1 MIIDKNNKRRAA
13 LYARYSSDNQREES
27 IEAQL
32 TVLHKFCAENGY
44 TVVAEYCDRAKSA
57 TTSNRPE
64 FLRMIDDSKNKEF
77 DFVIVHKLD
86 RFSRDRYDSAFF
98 KRELKRNDVKLI
110 SVLERLDDSPE
121 SIILE
126 SLLEAMAEYY
136 SRNLGREVMKG
147 LGVNA
152 KKCIWNGGSPPLGYD
167 VVEQR
172 LVVNPEEAKAV
183 QLIFEMVA
191 DGYGYGA
198 IVDKLNLLGY
208 KTKKGVAFGRNS
220 IYEILRNERYKGVYV
235 FNKRASKHNNH
246 AYKPDEEVVRIEGG
260 CPAIVTKELWERANA
275 VRRASRSSYSNAKRT
290 YLLTGLLYC
299 ECGGKFHG
307 NVRRHK
313 QRGLEYT
320 TYRCSERVNKR
331 DCETKEIRCSILDAW
346 IIDGFFKVFFTED
359 SIQKI
364 TQGLNEN
371 LRATA
376 DNDDDYNRVKDTLS
390 RAEKSRDNLVEAISQ
405 TGVNDAI
412 TAKIKEC
419 EAIIKEAKTFLESHE
434 RDYSQ
439 NTITEDDVKAKIDE
453 LKEYLLNPENVQRSK
468 FILSQYI
475 EKIEISNEKI
485 KATFKVAFANL
496 AESTDGEEL
505 QVLAEY
511 REDKSIKRKL
521 LIKNYSD
528 IDKSSDIY
536 RIVEK
541 LKSRHDKYI

>member
-1 MIIDKNNKRRAA
+1 MNIDKNNKRRAA

-32 TVLHKFCAENGY
+32 AILHKFCVDNGY

-57 TTSNRPE
+57 TTANRPD

-98 KRELKRNDVKLI
+98 KRELKRNNVKLI

-167 VVEQR
+167 IVDQR
-172 LVVNPEEAKAV
+172 LVINPEEAKAV
-183 QLIFEMVA
+183 QIIFEMTA
-191 DGYGYGA
+191 DGFGYGA

-208 KTKKGVAFGRNS
+208 KTKKGQPFGKNS
-220 IYEILRNERYKGVYV
+220 IYEIIRNEKYKGVYV

-246 AYKPDEEVVRIEGG
+246 AFKPDEEVVRIEGG
-260 CPAIVTKELWERANA
+260 CPAIVPKELWERANA
-275 VRRASRSSYSNAKRT
+275 VRRASRSHYTNAKRT

-299 ECGGKFHG
+299 ECGGKLHG
-307 NVRRHK
+307 NVRQHK
-313 QRGLEYT
+313 KRGLEYT

-331 DCETKEIRCSILDAW
+331 DCDVKEIRCSILDTF
-346 IIDGFFKVFFTED
+346 IIEKFCEVFFTDE
-359 SIQKI
+359 SILKI
-364 TQGLNEN
+364 TNGLNQN
-371 LRATA
+371 LKIRT
-376 DNDDDYNRVKDTLS
+376 DNNDQYNRVKDTLS
-390 RAEKSRDNLVEAISQ
+390 RAETSRDNLIEAIIQ
-405 TGVNDAI
+405 TGTNEAI

-419 EAIIKEAKTFLESHE
+419 EAIIKEAKIFLETFE
-434 RDYSQ
+434 KDCSQ
-439 NTITEDDVKAKIDE
+439 NTITENDVQEMIDK
-453 LKEYLLNPENVQRSK
+453 LKEYLMNPENIQRSK

-475 EKIEISNEKI
+475 ESIRISNETI
-485 KATFKVAFANL
+485 KATFKVAF
-496 AESTDGEEL
+496 SHGYEEDN
-505 QVLAEY
+505 VVVAEY
-511 REDKSIKRKL
+511 KEEKLISRKL
-521 LIKNYSD
+521 LLKNYSD
-528 IDKSSDIY
+528 IDKSSEIQ
-536 RIVEK
+536 RIIDK
-541 LKSRHDKYI
+541 LKSRHEKYK

>member
-32 TVLHKFCAENGY
+32 EILHKFCADNGY

-152 KKCIWNGGSPPLGYD
+152 KKCIWNGGTPPLGYD

-172 LVVNPEEAKAV
+172 LVVNQEEAKAV

-220 IYEILRNERYKGVYV
+220 IYEIVRNERYKGVYV
-235 FNKRASKHNNH
+235 FNKRASKCNNH
-246 AYKPDEEVVRIEGG
+246 AFKPNEEIIRIEGG
-260 CPAIVTKELWERANA
+260 CPEIVPKELWERANA

-320 TYRCSERVNKR
+320 TYRCSARVNKHNC
-331 DCETKEIRCSILDAW
+331 DTKEVPCSM
-346 IIDGFFKVFFTED
+346 IDTWLIEGLCLVFFTDD
-359 SIQKI
+359 SIKRI

-371 LRATA
+371 LRNTV

-390 RAEKSRDNLVEAISQ
+390 RAEKSRDNLIEAISQ

-419 EAIIKEAKTFLESHE
+419 EAIIKEAKTFLESYE

-439 NTITEDDVKAKIDE
+439 NTITEKDVKEKIDE
-453 LKEYLLNPENVQRSK
+453 LKDYLLNPENVQRSK

-475 EKIEISNEKI
+475 EKIEISNERI
-485 KATFKVAFANL
+485 KATFKVAF
-496 AESTDGEEL
+496 SYSGEEE
-505 QVLAEY
+505 VTIAEY
-511 REDKSIKRKL
+511 REEKSIKRKL
-521 LIKNYSD
+521 LLKKYSD

-536 RIVEK
+536 RIIEK

>member
-1 MIIDKNNKRRAA
+1 MNINKTNKRAA

-32 TVLHKFCAENGY
+32 SILHKFCAENGY

-152 KKCIWNGGSPPLGYD
+152 KKCIWNGGTPPLGYD

-260 CPAIVTKELWERANA
+260 CPEIVTKELWERANA

-331 DCETKEIRCSILDAW
+331 DCDTKEIRCQILDAW
-346 IIDGFFKVFFTED
+346 VIDEFCKVFFTED
-359 SIQKI
+359 SIKRI

-371 LRATA
+371 LRNTV

-390 RAEKSRDNLVEAISQ
+390 RAEKSRDNLIEAISQ

-419 EAIIKEAKTFLESHE
+419 EAIIQEAKTFLESYE
-434 RDYSQ
+434 RDYNQ

-453 LKEYLLNPENVQRSK
+453 IKEYLLNPENVQRSK

-496 AESTDGEEL
+496 EEDSDEEEARAI
-505 QVLAEY
+505 AEY
-511 REDKSIKRKL
+511 REEKTVKRKL

-528 IDKSSDIY
+528 VDKSSDIY
-536 RIVEK
+536 RIIEK
-541 LKSRHDKYI
+541 LKSRPSR

>member
-1 MIIDKNNKRRAA
+1 MIIDKNNKRRAV

-32 TVLHKFCAENGY
+32 SILHKFCADNGY
-44 TVVAEYCDRAKSA
+44 TVVNEYCDRAKSA

-64 FLRMIDDSKNKEF
+64 FLRMIDDARNKGF
-77 DFVIVHKLD
+77 DYVIVHKLD

-152 KKCIWNGGSPPLGYD
+152 KKCIWNGGPSPLGYD
-167 VVEQR
+167 VVDQR
-172 LVVNPEEAKAV
+172 LVINPEEAKAV
-183 QLIFEMVA
+183 QIIFEMTA

-198 IVDKLNLLGY
+198 IVDRLNLLGY
-208 KTKKGVAFGRNS
+208 KTKKGQPFGRNS
-220 IYEILRNERYKGVYV
+220 IYEIIRNEKYKGVYT

-246 AYKPDEEVVRIEGG
+246 AYKPDEEVTRIQGG
-260 CPAIVTKELWERANA
+260 CPAIVTTELWERANA
-275 VRRASRSSYSNAKRT
+275 VRRASRSHYTNAKRT

-313 QRGLEYT
+313 KRGLEYT

-331 DCETKEIRCSILDAW
+331 DCDTKELRCTILDAW
-346 IIDGFFKVFFTED
+346 VIDELCKMLSTEE
-359 SIQKI
+359 SVKKI
-364 TQGLNEN
+364 TQGLNES
-371 LRATA
+371 LKSTV
-376 DNDDDYNRVKDTLS
+376 DNDEQYSRVKDTLS
-390 RAEKSRDNLVEAISQ
+390 RAEQSRDNLIEAISH
-405 TGVNDAI
+405 TGINEAI
-412 TAKIKEC
+412 TKKINEC
-419 EAIIKEAKTFLESHE
+419 EAIISEAKTFLETYE
-434 RDYSQ
+434 KDYSQ
-439 NTITEDDVKAKIDE
+439 SIITEHEVKEKIDE
-453 LKEYLLNPENVQRSK
+453 VKEYLMNPENVQRSK

-475 EKIEISNEKI
+475 EKVEISNEKI
-485 KATFKVAFANL
+485 KATFKVAFSN
-496 AESTDGEEL
+496 SGEES
-505 QVLAEY
+505 VVAEY
-511 REDKSIKRKL
+511 KEEKSINRKL
-521 LIKNYSD
+521 LVKNYSD

-536 RIVEK
+536 RIIEK
-541 LKSRHDKYI
+541 LKARHE

>member
-1 MIIDKNNKRRAA
+1 MNVNKTNKRAA
-13 LYARYSSDNQREES
+13 LYARFSSDNQREES

-32 TVLHKFCAENGY
+32 IAMHKYCEENGY
-44 TVVAEYCDRAKSA
+44 EVVAEYCDRAKSA

-64 FLRMIDDSKNKEF
+64 FLRMIDDSKEHMF
-77 DFVIVHKLD
+77 DIVLVHKLD
-86 RFSRDRYDSAFF
+86 RFSRDRYDTIFYQ
-98 KRELKRNDVKLI
+98 RELKLRNIKLI
-110 SVLERLDDSPE
+110 SVLERLDESPE

-126 SLLEAMAEYY
+126 TMIIALNNYY
-136 SRNLGREVMKG
+136 SANLSREVMKG
-147 LGVNA
+147 LMVNSN
-152 KKCIWNGGSPPLGYD
+152 KCLWNGGPSPLGYD
-167 VVEQR
+167 IVDQR

-260 CPAIVTKELWERANA
+260 CPEIVTKELWERANA

-331 DCETKEIRCSILDAW
+331 DCDTKEIRCQILDAW
-346 IIDGFFKVFFTED
+346 VIDEFCKVFFTDD
-359 SIQKI
+359 SIKRI

-371 LRATA
+371 LRNTV

-390 RAEKSRDNLVEAISQ
+390 RAEKSRDNLIEAISQ
-405 TGVNDAI
+405 TGINDAI

-419 EAIIKEAKTFLESHE
+419 EAIINEAKTFLESYE

-439 NTITEDDVKAKIDE
+439 NTITEKDVKEKIDE

-496 AESTDGEEL
+496 DESSDGEESE
-505 QVLAEY
+505 VIAEY
-511 REDKSIKRKL
+511 REDKTIKRKL

-536 RIVEK
+536 RIIEK
-541 LKSRHDKYI
+541 LKSHHDKYT

>member
-1 MIIDKNNKRRAA
+1 MIIDKNKKRVA

-32 TVLHKFCAENGY
+32 TILHKFCADNGY

-126 SLLEAMAEYY
+126 SMLEAMAEYY

-152 KKCIWNGGSPPLGYD
+152 KKCIWNGGTPPLGYD

-183 QLIFEMVA
+183 QIIFEMTA

-198 IVDKLNLLGY
+198 IVDRLNLLGY
-208 KTKKGVAFGRNS
+208 KTKRGVPFGRNS
-220 IYEILRNERYKGVYV
+220 IFEILKNEKYFGCFTY
-235 FNKRASKHNNH
+235 NKRASKHNNH

-260 CPAIVTKELWERANA
+260 CPALVTKELWERANA

-313 QRGLEYT
+313 KRGLEYT

-331 DCETKEIRCSILDAW
+331 DCDTKEIRCQILDAW
-346 IIDGFFKVFFTED
+346 VIDEFCKVFFTED
-359 SIQKI
+359 SIKRI

-371 LRATA
+371 LRNTV

-390 RAEKSRDNLVEAISQ
+390 RAEKSRDNLIEAISQ
-405 TGVNDAI
+405 TGVNEAI

-419 EAIIKEAKTFLESHE
+419 EAIITEAKTFLESYE
-434 RDYSQ
+434 RDFGQ
-439 NTITEDDVKAKIDE
+439 NSITEEDVKAKIDE

-468 FILSQYI
+468 FVLSQYI

-485 KATFKVAFANL
+485 KATFKVAFLNV
-496 AESTDGEEL
+496 ETSGEEL

-511 REDKSIKRKL
+511 REDKSIKHKL
-521 LIKNYSD
+521 LLKNYSD
-528 IDKSSDIY
+528 MDKSSDIY
-536 RIVEK
+536 RIIEK
-541 LKSRHDKYI
+541 LKSRHDKYT

>member
-1 MIIDKNNKRRAA
+1 MNIDKNNKRAV

-32 TVLHKFCAENGY
+32 SILHKFCLDNGY
-44 TVVAEYCDRAKSA
+44 TVVNEYCDRAKSA

-64 FLRMIDDSKNKEF
+64 FLRMIDDARNKEF
-77 DFVIVHKLD
+77 DYVIVHKLD

-152 KKCIWNGGSPPLGYD
+152 KKCIWNGGPSPLGYD
-167 VVEQR
+167 VVDQR
-172 LVVNPEEAKAV
+172 LVINPEEAKAV
-183 QLIFEMVA
+183 QIIFEMIA

-198 IVDKLNLLGY
+198 VVDRLNLLGF

-220 IYEILRNERYKGVYV
+220 IYEIVRNERYKGIYV

-246 AYKPDEEVVRIEGG
+246 AYKPDECVVRIDGG

-275 VRRASRSSYSNAKRT
+275 VRRASRSHYTNAKRT

-313 QRGLEYT
+313 KRGLEYT

-331 DCETKEIRCSILDAW
+331 DCDTKELRCTVLDAW
-346 IIDGFFKVFFTED
+346 VVDELCKMLFTEE
-359 SIQKI
+359 SVKKI
-364 TQGLNEN
+364 TQGLNES
-371 LRATA
+371 LKSTI
-376 DNDDDYNRVKDTLS
+376 DNDEQYSRVKDTLS
-390 RAEKSRDNLVEAISQ
+390 RAEQSRDNLIEAISH
-405 TGVNDAI
+405 TGINEAI
-412 TAKIKEC
+412 TKKINEC
-419 EAIIKEAKTFLESHE
+419 EAIISEAKTFLETYE
-434 RDYSQ
+434 KDYSQ
-439 NTITEDDVKAKIDE
+439 SIITEHEVKEKIDE
-453 LKEYLLNPENVQRSK
+453 VKEYLMNPENVQRSK

-475 EKIEISNEKI
+475 EKVEISNEKI
-485 KATFKVAFANL
+485 KATFKVAFSN
-496 AESTDGEEL
+496 SGEES
-505 QVLAEY
+505 VVAEY
-511 REDKSIKRKL
+511 KEEKSINRKL
-521 LIKNYSD
+521 LLKNYSD
-528 IDKSSDIY
+528 IDKSSDTY
-536 RIVEK
+536 RIIEK
-541 LKSRHDKYI
+541 LKARHE

>member
-1 MIIDKNNKRRAA
+1 MIIDKTNKRAV
-13 LYARYSSDNQREES
+13 LYCRYSSDSQREES

-32 TVLHKFCAENGY
+32 SILHKFCADNGY

-86 RFSRDRYDSAFF
+86 RFARNRYDSAFF

-152 KKCIWNGGSPPLGYD
+152 KKCIWNGGIAPLGYNI
-167 VVEQR
+167 VEQR
-172 LVVNPEEAKAV
+172 LVVNQEEAKAV
-183 QLIFEMVA
+183 QIIFEMIA

-198 IVDKLNLLGY
+198 VVDRLNLLGF

-220 IYEILRNERYKGVYV
+220 IYEIVRNERYKGIYV

-246 AYKPDEEVVRIEGG
+246 AYKPDECVVRIDGG

-299 ECGGKFHG
+299 ECCGGKFHG

-320 TYRCSERVNKR
+320 TYRCSERVNKH
-331 DCETKEIRCSILDAW
+331 DCDTKEIRCSILDAW
-346 IIDGFFKVFFTED
+346 VIDEFCKVFFTDD
-359 SIQKI
+359 SIKKI
-364 TQGLNEN
+364 TQRLNKS
-371 LRATA
+371 LKSTV
-376 DNDDDYNRVKDTLS
+376 DNDEQYSRVKETLV
-390 RAEKSRDNLVEAISQ
+390 RAEKSRDNLIEAISQ

-419 EAIIKEAKTFLESHE
+419 EAIIQEAKTFLESYE
-434 RDYSQ
+434 RDYSR
-439 NTITEDDVKAKIDE
+439 NTITEKDVKEKIDE

-485 KATFKVAFANL
+485 KATFKVAF
-496 AESTDGEEL
+496 SHSGEEE
-505 QVLAEY
+505 VVIAEY
-511 REDKSIKRKL
+511 REDKVIKRKL

-536 RIVEK
+536 RIIEK
-541 LKSRHDKYI
+541 LKSRHDKYT

>member
-1 MIIDKNNKRRAA
+1 MIQEAVMNIDKNNKRRAA
-13 LYARYSSDNQREES
+13 LYARYSSDNQREQS

-32 TVLHKFCAENGY
+32 EILRRFTDDNGY
-44 TVVAEYCDRAKSA
+44 TVVAEYCDYAKSA

-64 FLRMIDDSKNKEF
+64 FLRMIDDARNKGF
-77 DFVIVHKLD
+77 DYVIVHKLD

-110 SVLERLDDSPE
+110 SVLEKLDDSPE

-152 KKCIWNGGSPPLGYD
+152 KKCIWNGGPPPLGYD
-167 VVEQR
+167 VVDQR

-183 QLIFEMVA
+183 QIIFEMTA
-191 DGYGYGA
+191 EGYGYGA
-198 IVDKLNLLGY
+198 IVDRLNLLGF

-220 IYEILRNERYKGVYV
+220 IYEIIRNERYKGIYV

-260 CPAIVTKELWERANA
+260 CPAIVTTELWERAKA

-320 TYRCSERVNKR
+320 TYRCSARVNKHEC
-331 DCETKEIRCSILDAW
+331 DTKEIRCSILDAW
-346 IIDGFFKVFFTED
+346 VIDEFFKVFFTED
-359 SIQKI
+359 SIKKI

-371 LRATA
+371 LKDMV
-376 DNDDDYNRVKDTLS
+376 DNDDQYNRVKDTLS
-390 RAEKSRDNLVEAISQ
+390 RAEKSRDNLIEAISQ
-405 TGVNDAI
+405 TGTNEAI

-419 EAIIKEAKTFLESHE
+419 EEVITEAKTFLESYE
-434 RDYSQ
+434 RDYSR
-439 NTITEDDVKAKIDE
+439 NTITENDVKGKIDE

-475 EKIEISNEKI
+475 EKIEISNERI
-485 KATFKVAFANL
+485 KATFKVAF
-496 AESTDGEEL
+496 SHSGEEE
-505 QVLAEY
+505 VVIAEY
-511 REDKSIKRKL
+511 REDKVIKRKL
-521 LIKNYSD
+521 LLNNYSD

-536 RIVEK
+536 RIIEK
-541 LKSRHDKYI
+541 LKCR

>member
-1 MIIDKNNKRRAA
+1 MIIDNKNNKRAV

-32 TVLHKFCAENGY
+32 SILHKFCADNGY
-44 TVVAEYCDRAKSA
+44 TVVNEYCDYAKSA

-64 FLRMIDDSKNKEF
+64 FLRMIDDARNKGF
-77 DFVIVHKLD
+77 DYVIVHKLD

-136 SRNLGREVMKG
+136 SKNLGREVMKG
-147 LGVNA
+147 LIVNSN
-152 KKCIWNGGSPPLGYD
+152 KCLHNGGPSPLGYD
-167 VVEQR
+167 VVDQR
-172 LVVNPEEAKAV
+172 LVINPEEAKAV
-183 QLIFEMVA
+183 QIIFEMTA

-198 IVDKLNLLGY
+198 IVDRINLLGY
-208 KTKKGVAFGRNS
+208 KTKKGQPFGRNS
-220 IYEILRNERYKGVYV
+220 IYEIIRNEKYKGVYT

-260 CPAIVTKELWERANA
+260 CPAIVTTELWERANA
-275 VRRASRSSYSNAKRT
+275 VRRASRSHYTNAKRT

-313 QRGLEYT
+313 KRGLEYT

-331 DCETKEIRCSILDAW
+331 DCDTKELRCTILDAW
-346 IIDGFFKVFFTED
+346 VVDELCKMLFTEE
-359 SIQKI
+359 SVKKI
-364 TQGLNEN
+364 TQGLNES
-371 LRATA
+371 LKSTV
-376 DNDDDYNRVKDTLS
+376 DNDEQYSRVKDTLS
-390 RAEKSRDNLVEAISQ
+390 RAEQSRDNLIEAISH
-405 TGVNDAI
+405 TGINEAI
-412 TAKIKEC
+412 TKKINEC
-419 EAIIKEAKTFLESHE
+419 EAIISEAKTFLETYE
-434 RDYSQ
+434 KDYSQ
-439 NTITEDDVKAKIDE
+439 SIITEHEVKEKIDE
-453 LKEYLLNPENVQRSK
+453 VKEYLMNPENVQRSK

-475 EKIEISNEKI
+475 EKVEISNEKI
-485 KATFKVAFANL
+485 KATFKVAFSN
-496 AESTDGEEL
+496 SGEES
-505 QVLAEY
+505 VVAEY
-511 REDKSIKRKL
+511 KEEKSINRKI
-521 LIKNYSD
+521 LIQNYSD

-536 RIVEK
+536 RIIEK
-541 LKSRHDKYI
+541 LKARHE

>member
-32 TVLHKFCAENGY
+32 TVLHKFCADNGY

-172 LVVNPEEAKAV
+172 LVVNQEEAKAV

-260 CPAIVTKELWERANA
+260 CPEIVTKELWERANA

-331 DCETKEIRCSILDAW
+331 DCDTKEIRCQILDAW
-346 IIDGFFKVFFTED
+346 VIDEFCKVFFTDD
-359 SIQKI
+359 SIKRI

-371 LRATA
+371 LRNTV

-390 RAEKSRDNLVEAISQ
+390 RAERSRDNLIEAISQ
-405 TGVNDAI
+405 TGINDAI

-419 EAIIKEAKTFLESHE
+419 EAIIKEAKTFLESYE

-439 NTITEDDVKAKIDE
+439 NTITEKDVKEKIDE

-496 AESTDGEEL
+496 DESSDGED
-505 QVLAEY
+505 VRAIAEY
-511 REDKSIKRKL
+511 REEKLIKRKL
-521 LIKNYSD
+521 LINNYSSV
-528 IDKSSDIY
+528 DKSSDIY
-536 RIVEK
+536 RIIEK
-541 LKSRHDKYI
+541 LKSRHDKYT